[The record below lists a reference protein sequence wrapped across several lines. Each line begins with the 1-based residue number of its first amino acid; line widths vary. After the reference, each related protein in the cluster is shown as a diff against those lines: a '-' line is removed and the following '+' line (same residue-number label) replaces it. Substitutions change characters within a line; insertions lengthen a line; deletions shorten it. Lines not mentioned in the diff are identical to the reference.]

1 MGLDPKWRQQVVET
15 SLPEE
20 EQKEG
25 TN

>member
-1 MGLDPKWRQQVVET
+1 MGLDPKKRQQVVET